1 MTTVTQ
7 IIALTEFRRSVRIAA
22 GDRKKVLMLLGIG
35 VIILGPVTVIGT
47 IALSSAGER
56 VAAGTVEVFDLIS
69 VTDVVTGG
77 AAMFWLLLVAMATI
91 RTVTAVAKLDE
102 PAFLLLSTS
111 LRNVVLG
118 LLGAELLGFTVWLA
132 VPTMVLA
139 GAFAYGAGM
148 VLPVFLAPLVVVFL
162 AASAIPVGFVVGIWI
177 RHVFTVYESV
187 ARYRTPFFVAIALG
201 YFGLVFSDVWASLMD
216 ALFALLQDSPLGWPG
231 HILLF
236 GIPNV
241 SPSLGP
247 LVGAF
252 VGMALVT
259 PLALMVGIASA
270 RIHWYA
276 DIARTEDE
284 SVAEADSSERLDG
297 FLSLVLDRRT
307 RVITQTAVR
316 RTKRAPIRLVYVAY
330 PLFGILP
337 FGRDIIQTGTVPS
350 IVAVLLGMYV
360 VWGSGVL
367 FTLNLLGDLGRA
379 MPTVLTSTVS
389 GRQHVTGHVVAG
401 ALVGVPVALLVSALA
416 GIASPLSMVETG
428 ALVVGTTVGAV
439 VAPGLATGIGAAF
452 PRFGSVRVTS
462 NREAVMPSKAA
473 FMLYSLA
480 IMLPMAGAAV
490 LYVESAPELV
500 ATVLTALLSFIPSVE
515 VTVPP
520 SLLTGA
526 SWIVLVAGLL
536 LPFASFYHAVRR
548 FNEYT
553 LD

>member
-7 IIALTEFRRSVRIAA
+7 VIARTEFRRSVRIAA
-22 GDRKKVLMLLGIG
+22 GDWKKALLLLGLG
-35 VIILGPVTVIGT
+35 VFIFGPITAIGT
-47 IALSSAGER
+47 FALSSAGER
-56 VAAGTVEVFDLIS
+56 VAAGTVEVLGPVT

-139 GAFAYGAGM
+139 GAFAYGAGTA
-148 VLPVFLAPLVVVFL
+148 LPIFLAPLVVVFL
-162 AASAIPVGFVVGIWI
+162 AASAIPIGFVVGIWI
-177 RHVFTVYESV
+177 RHVFTAYESV
-187 ARYRTPFFVAIALG
+187 ARYRTPIFAAIALG
-201 YFGLVFSDVWASLMD
+201 YFGLVFSDMWASLMD

-241 SPSLGP
+241 SASIGP
-247 LVGAF
+247 VIGAF
-252 VGMALVT
+252 VGFALVM
-259 PLALMVGIASA
+259 PLALVVGIASA

-297 FLSLVLDRRT
+297 LLSLILDRRT
-307 RVITQTAVR
+307 QVITLTAIR

-330 PLFGILP
+330 PLFGIFP
-337 FGRDIIQTGTVPS
+337 FGQDIIQTGTVPS
-350 IVAVLLGMYV
+350 IVAVLLGVYV

-389 GRQHVTGHVVAG
+389 GRQHVTGHVVAS
-401 ALVGVPVALLVSALA
+401 ALVGIPVALLVSILA

-428 ALVVGTTVGAV
+428 ALVAGTTVGAV
-439 VAPGLATGIGAAF
+439 VAPALASGIGAAF
-452 PRFGSVRVTS
+452 PRFGSVHITS

-473 FMLYSLA
+473 FVIYSLA
-480 IMLPMAGAAV
+480 IALPMAAAAV
-490 LYVESAPELV
+490 LYVESAPALV
-500 ATVLTALLSFIPSVE
+500 ATLLTALLSFIPSIE
-515 VTVPP
+515 VTVPT
-520 SLLTGA
+520 SLLTDA

-536 LPFASFYHAVRR
+536 APFASFYHAIRR